1 MLALAIQKVF
11 LKIYFVR
18 MQQNFT
24 LLSASNHVGWVALPR
39 AGERE
44 QGARSYLA
52 LGSEWQSAT

>member
-1 MLALAIQKVF
+1 MPELAIQKVR

-39 AGERE
+39 DSERG
-44 QGARSYLA
+44 QAAFFYLA
-52 LGSEWQSAT
+52 LGSKWQSAT